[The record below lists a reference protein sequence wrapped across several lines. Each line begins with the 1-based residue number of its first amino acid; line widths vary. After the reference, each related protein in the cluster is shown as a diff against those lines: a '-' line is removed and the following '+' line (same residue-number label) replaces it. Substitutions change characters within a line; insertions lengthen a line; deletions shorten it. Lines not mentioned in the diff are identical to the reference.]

1 MKLHDK
7 NNNEE
12 NKELSNNKANE
23 VLETKLKK
31 RKKKII
37 DKDRAKE
44 LTLKAAKSLYD
55 KKLED
60 IVILDLEE
68 VTTLSDFFILAT
80 ASSSPQMKAGSDAV
94 YKDLKEEGVLPYA
107 ENDNSSESVW
117 YLSDYGFLVVHIFTE
132 EGREYYNLDKLWY
145 EAKKIDMSEI

>member
-1 MKLHDK
+1 MKLHNDE
-7 NNNEE
+7 N
-12 NKELSNNKANE
+12 NKELSNNNNEANE

-31 RKKKII
+31 RKKHII
-37 DKDRAKE
+37 DKERAKE
-44 LTLKAAKSLYD
+44 LTFKAARALND

-80 ASSSPQMKAGSDAV
+80 ASSSPQMKAGSNAV
-94 YKDLKEEGVLPYA
+94 YKDLKEEGILPYA
-107 ENDNSSESVW
+107 ENDNDPESVW

-132 EGREYYNLDKLWY
+132 EGREYYNLDKLWH
-145 EAKKIDMSEI
+145 EAKKIDISEI

>member
-1 MKLHDK
+1 MKLH

-12 NKELSNNKANE
+12 NKELSNNETND

-31 RKKKII
+31 RKKKFI
-37 DKDRAKE
+37 DKERAKE
-44 LTLKAAKSLYD
+44 LTFKAAKALYD

-60 IVILDLEE
+60 IVILDLED

-107 ENDNSSESVW
+107 ENDNNSESAW

-132 EGREYYNLDKLWY
+132 EGREYYNLDKLWH
-145 EAKKIDMSEI
+145 EAKKIDMPEI